1 MLKNK
6 SIVKIFTGLTAMLLL
21 IIHIPGC
28 IENSATQNTPPL
40 TGITTHPVNNPTVS
54 ISGDVIPD
62 ISHITPGGNDTK
74 PINVTIHSAIK
85 TTAAGRSIPKPG
97 NIFIIINMTMEN
109 PADNAVPID
118 DSIVRIT
125 GDGPAGGPLNQK
137 ISDVLE
143 NPLAWNPIPPHATRT
158 GEIIFGVNGST
169 SDFTLE
175 FLDSRGNIVLQQ
187 EIGEIPASDY
197 PQPSSPSD
205 GLPAGLISNR
215 NFSFVVENLDTPLKA
230 AQYTQKKFIFESH
243 GKCTSY
249 SPEEFFTVARG
260 DCKDYATFLSYLIA
274 EHGYDAK
281 VVAFKYYKGSNR
293 NAHVVTMFTDTDGKM
308 KYATTPDVTKFRE
321 VSSID
326 DLFDKECKRLGVNSV
341 ANYTVL
347 PAGSVDACVL

>member
-1 MLKNK
+1 M
-6 SIVKIFTGLTAMLLL
+6 V
-21 IIHIPGC
+21 
-28 IENSATQNTPPL
+28 NT
-40 TGITTHPVNNPTVS
+40 TTVS
-54 ISGDVIPD
+54 PGGDSVPD
-62 ISHITPGGNDTK
+62 VLDNNPGGNDTK
-74 PINVTIHSAIK
+74 SINVTVHSAIK

-109 PADNAVPID
+109 PADNEFPINERT
-118 DSIVRIT
+118 VRIT
-125 GDGPAGGPLNQK
+125 GGGPLSQK

-158 GEIIFGVNGST
+158 GEIIFGVKGST

-175 FLDSRGNIVLQQ
+175 FLDGTGNIVLQQ

-197 PQPSSPSD
+197 PQPLLPSD

-215 NFSFVVENLDTPLKA
+215 NFSYVVENLDTPLKA

-260 DCKDYATFLSYLIA
+260 DCKEYATFLSYLIA

-293 NAHVVTMFTDTDGKM
+293 NAHVVTMFTDSDGKM